1 MIGALTGTV
10 FSSSR
15 NPLILMVG
23 GVGYRVFITE
33 KLGSLVKTNETI
45 TLFTHLHVRED
56 ALDLY
61 GFGQPEELAL
71 FALLITVSGIG
82 PRTGLAIISRGV
94 TPIQK
99 AVTSSDVTF
108 FTTIP
113 RVGKKNAQKII
124 IELKTKLGSIA
135 DLNLAENL
143 GDETKDVLDAL
154 TGMGF
159 GRSEVLEAIKNLNPE
174 VQEGVEEKIRHAL
187 RLLGKP

>member
-82 PRTGLAIISRGV
+82 PRTGLAIINRGV